1 MSKRIALHVFVI
13 TVIATLTALNASAF
27 SASKYATSSRLAT
40 GKWVKIQVNEDGMYQ
55 ITSEELAQMGFS
67 DPQSVRIYGEGGHP
81 INEYLNGSATDDLK
95 QIPVLR
101 VKDKLCFYA
110 CGPVKYSLSTA
121 TAPHYTR
128 EINSY
133 STAGYYFLTCD
144 DGSAPVQPTRVV
156 NTGTGTTS
164 INTSFDYFHH
174 EQEISSASQSGKD
187 MLGEMITD
195 GALAIDYD
203 IPNLCGDSTVVV
215 NTCAVSKT
223 AKAAFVKTS
232 LNANEIAFTTA
243 SSRIYGS
250 SSEYVFYNSVSPI
263 AAYNPAPDATIPSD
277 GTITVSID
285 CPDGASNIKWARLD
299 YLILTFQHLNTMHGA
314 KDGQLRMG
322 YTNINSKS
330 SIFIN
335 EASEDTQVWNI
346 DNPSAPKTYNLVFD
360 ENTIRFSPST
370 SSTPCQFVAFD
381 PGMKLKTI
389 DGWANVENQNIH
401 ALPVPHMVI
410 VTCEELLPQ
419 AQRVAQLH
427 REHDNMI
434 VHVIDQQKI
443 FNEFSSG
450 TPDAMAIRLMNK
462 MFYDRDSQRFKFLLM
477 FGAGNYDNRQIMA
490 KRECTILT
498 YESAG
503 SSDESTSYVSDD
515 FFGFMDDGSG
525 RVPATELLR
534 LAVGRIPCRNL
545 TEAEH
550 DVDKLI
556 NYVKNLDYGDWR
568 NNAVFVGDY
577 VDSETTP
584 YLHIYQA
591 EGISA
596 IITDAQ
602 GAGLVGNKVYNSQ
615 YPTDPTSGFA
625 LEARNELTAHLNAGQ
640 YFMTYVGHAGPT
652 SLTKNNKLWTSEQAK
667 NVHYSHFPIMTAA
680 CCDVA
685 RFDCDQQGI
694 VEMMFHNPNGGV
706 IAAVASTRSAYAD
719 GNDALNQAF
728 TKAMFSYGTNGVMTT
743 VGEAYMLCKQSFGKL
758 TNYNKMMFVLL
769 GDPAIRINYPRPD
782 FKITK
787 INGRVPPSYGIA
799 TGPLQEVTVEAKVY
813 KADGTTVNTSFN
825 GNATMAIYSNSRLQ
839 TTFQNRNIYYPRN
852 LLTKVSGRVVN
863 GVFTA
868 RTVLPR
874 FIQPSGLSLIKVYA
888 HQDNSDYMVNGT
900 YDNLVIN
907 IYDPNNS
914 SNITDDTPPVINAM
928 YINGPEAFANA
939 EAIAGNCTLYVQ
951 ATDNV
956 AFNNHFHPMGNS
968 MMVTLDGGKETFPL
982 VKSYATMTN
991 DAKTLDVAM
1000 PMQLEEGEHTLEF
1013 TAFDVAGNKASQTIT
1028 FVVGSSSQVELKVE
1042 EEPAITRATF
1052 NLDSSFAHETAVEI
1066 KVLDIADNVVWTTT
1080 TSSFPC
1086 TWDLTNRR
1094 GKRVKPGVYKFHGRY
1109 LTGSGANGGTSIGHI
1124 IVAEPVKN

>member
-1 MSKRIALHVFVI
+1 
-13 TVIATLTALNASAF
+13 
-27 SASKYATSSRLAT
+27 
-40 GKWVKIQVNEDGMYQ
+40 
-55 ITSEELAQMGFS
+55 
-67 DPQSVRIYGEGGHP
+67 
-81 INEYLNGSATDDLK
+81 
-95 QIPVLR
+95 
-101 VKDKLCFYA
+101 
-110 CGPVKYSLSTA
+110 
-121 TAPHYTR
+121 
-128 EINSY
+128 NSY

-250 SSEYVFYNSVSPI
+250 SSEYVFYNSVSPV

-596 IITDAQ
+596 IITDVQ

-615 YPTDPTSGFA
+615 FPTDPTSGFA

-652 SLTKNNKLWTSEQAK
+652 
-667 NVHYSHFPIMTAA
+667 
-680 CCDVA
+680 
-685 RFDCDQQGI
+685 
-694 VEMMFHNPNGGV
+694 
-706 IAAVASTRSAYAD
+706 
-719 GNDALNQAF
+719 
-728 TKAMFSYGTNGVMTT
+728 
-743 VGEAYMLCKQSFGKL
+743 
-758 TNYNKMMFVLL
+758 
-769 GDPAIRINYPRPD
+769 
-782 FKITK
+782 
-787 INGRVPPSYGIA
+787 
-799 TGPLQEVTVEAKVY
+799 
-813 KADGTTVNTSFN
+813 
-825 GNATMAIYSNSRLQ
+825 
-839 TTFQNRNIYYPRN
+839 
-852 LLTKVSGRVVN
+852 
-863 GVFTA
+863 
-868 RTVLPR
+868 
-874 FIQPSGLSLIKVYA
+874 
-888 HQDNSDYMVNGT
+888 
-900 YDNLVIN
+900 
-907 IYDPNNS
+907 
-914 SNITDDTPPVINAM
+914 
-928 YINGPEAFANA
+928 
-939 EAIAGNCTLYVQ
+939 
-951 ATDNV
+951 
-956 AFNNHFHPMGNS
+956 
-968 MMVTLDGGKETFPL
+968 
-982 VKSYATMTN
+982 
-991 DAKTLDVAM
+991 
-1000 PMQLEEGEHTLEF
+1000 
-1013 TAFDVAGNKASQTIT
+1013 
-1028 FVVGSSSQVELKVE
+1028 
-1042 EEPAITRATF
+1042 
-1052 NLDSSFAHETAVEI
+1052 
-1066 KVLDIADNVVWTTT
+1066 
-1080 TSSFPC
+1080 
-1086 TWDLTNRR
+1086 
-1094 GKRVKPGVYKFHGRY
+1094 
-1109 LTGSGANGGTSIGHI
+1109 
-1124 IVAEPVKN
+1124 